1 MSRIVVSDCG
11 DLGCVGL
18 GCAAGASHR
27 HLGAARPSLSPNDMP
42 LRMVPIRHFIL
53 HNLRQGFLGLILG
66 RFKVVQVQPR
76 SDVKSSP
83 SSMSKKT
90 RGMGAPERGMGA
102 PELENNVR

>member
-1 MSRIVVSDCG
+1 
-11 DLGCVGL
+11 
-18 GCAAGASHR
+18 
-27 HLGAARPSLSPNDMP
+27 MP
-42 LRMVPIRHFIL
+42 LHMVPIRHFVL
-53 HNLRQGFLGLILG
+53 HNVGQGFPGLILG

-76 SDVKSSP
+76 SVGLKASP